1 MARARDEHREPSLRS
16 PAVLRL
22 PSDQD
27 ATGRSLGAEELDRLR
42 AVLDSGVL
50 TATRGVQTPELEARV
65 ADLTGRRFVVACSS
79 GTAAVHT
86 AVATVDPEPGDEI
99 ITTAITDM
107 GALTPILYQ
116 GAIPVF
122 ADVDPATGMVTAES
136 VAAVMSERTRA
147 VIVTHLFGFPAPVD
161 EIGAL
166 LQPAGHPLVE
176 DCAQAYFTRRAGRL
190 VGTFGAL
197 ACYSTQQGKHL
208 TTGEG
213 GLVTTDDEA
222 LARRARMFVNKAWP
236 YGEASP
242 DHEFLALN
250 YRTTELQSAVANA
263 QFQKVAASVD
273 RRRATVARFGAA
285 IADVPGVSLPAP
297 ASDDVATWWKVPLLV
312 DPELIPGGP
321 RALATVLGAHGVASA
336 PRYIQKP
343 AFECAVFR
351 DQRTFGSSRWPFTLA
366 RPDAVDYRRAL
377 FPGTYQYLDRVLV
390 LPWNERYD
398 EGHADAVAS
407 ILGDAVAQVMDA
419 R

>member
-1 MARARDEHREPSLRS
+1 MRS
-16 PAVLRL
+16 RAVLRL

-27 ATGRSLGAEELDRLR
+27 ATGRSLGVEELDRLR

-50 TATRGVQTPELEARV
+50 TATKGVQTPELEARAAV
-65 ADLTGRRFVVACSS
+65 LTGRRSVIACSS
-79 GTAAVHT
+79 GTAAVH
-86 AVATVDPEPGDEI
+86 AAIAAVDPEPGDEI
-99 ITTAITDM
+99 VTTGITDM

-122 ADVDPATGMVTAES
+122 ADVDPATGMVTADT
-136 VAAVMSERTRA
+136 VAAAMSERTRA
-147 VIVTHLFGFPAPVD
+147 VVVTHLFGMPAPVD
-161 EIGAL
+161 AIASLLEGSGSAL
-166 LQPAGHPLVE
+166 IE
-176 DCAQAYFTRRAGRL
+176 DCAQAFLTRRAGRL

-197 ACYSTQQGKHL
+197 ACFSTQQGKHV

-213 GLVTTDDEA
+213 GLVATDDDA

-236 YGEASP
+236 YGESTP

-263 QFQKVAASVD
+263 QFDKLTAGVD
-273 RRRATVARFGAA
+273 RRRATAGRFAAA
-285 IADVPGVSLPAP
+285 IAEVPGISLPEL
-297 ASDDVATWWKVPLLV
+297 ASDDVATWWKVPLIV
-312 DPELIPGGP
+312 DPVVVPGGP
-321 RALATVLGAHGVASA
+321 RAVAAVLAEHGVASA

-366 RPDAVDYRRAL
+366 RAEAVDYHRDKFR
-377 FPGTYQYLDRVLV
+377 GTYGYLERVLI

-398 EGHADAVAS
+398 EGHADALAELLCDTATQLMSAS
-407 ILGDAVAQVMDA
+407 
-419 R
+419 